1 MLVHININININGCG
16 IEFDARSD
24 FSVNGDYSRNV
35 IIFGMDNILATHID
49 DARKWN
55 ATKNKRLCN
64 KTISIL
70 FRKYVRKYQLDF
82 SNVCTAFLLGVT
94 PLISVI
100 LKIATNS
107 DEKTQYRVNSLDN

>member
-49 DARKWN
+49 DARK
-55 ATKNKRLCN
+55 
-64 KTISIL
+64 
-70 FRKYVRKYQLDF
+70 
-82 SNVCTAFLLGVT
+82 
-94 PLISVI
+94 
-100 LKIATNS
+100 
-107 DEKTQYRVNSLDN
+107 